1 MQRMYSGLI
10 LQVIIFCIGLVSARA
25 DVTPLTLAR
34 GGATDYVIVMPADA
48 TAVDRYAAR
57 ELAFYLRQ
65 ITGAEFPV
73 LSESLPERE
82 SPTIFV
88 GLGTEARAR
97 LGGTDPQA
105 DLAPQ
110 EFVAR
115 NVGTDLF
122 FYGNGVHGSL
132 HATMDFLETSCGWRW
147 YTIFE
152 PPVLPSRPV
161 LELAPFDRKG
171 GFAYTYRKVDKQ
183 RGFDFYYQH
192 GMNMGLDESVA
203 RFTRTDPEH
212 RDDYAAFVSEL
223 PDAEAGVH
231 TLFGYIPPDSEV
243 RHSDFLP
250 WLEKKDYFATNPE
263 FFSMTETGKRMPNRQ
278 LCFSNPELRTEF
290 TKNVLAHIAHK
301 GEPCL
306 LSVSA
311 QDVPGTFCE
320 CPGCRALA
328 ERYESSGGPLYDY
341 LFELCG
347 VLAER
352 HPGARIMT
360 LAYRRAQTQKPPTL
374 PKGEM
379 LPANLIVDFAPIEDN
394 YFADW
399 THPDP
404 LIQETYADLKA
415 WGAIVHPGNLWAW
428 LYPNGY
434 GTGYCFPVGNV
445 ERNIT
450 QIRLLY
456 QAGVRGIN
464 TDQIGY
470 HQRAGWSELHSYLL
484 YKLWRD
490 INCDTVAVIREFTD
504 SQYGP
509 AAERLRTYLAE
520 LEAGRKAME
529 KMPPGVNF
537 HSRNFDDLTF
547 PYLTVENM
555 HRWQGSFDEMERLV
569 QDGSAPQ
576 EDSPSASSTV
586 GTESAT
592 SATDRLSADQKRWMA
607 NLRFARR
614 QLDIAT
620 LWKWFDLKK
629 AYPQAYADHLP
640 VLERIRA
647 ANAAGALPTPSWEGK
662 DLNRKPKPGPE
673 PGDFATLIE
682 AGGKVK
688 TLPSEFDGIDP
699 ANIRQFVPR
708 VGTWIPQ
715 RLLLL
720 DPDGAFGYAVP
731 VFRPDLPLSFGFY
744 QADTK
749 FHGARRNLTKEELVP
764 GEYTLYKLGEIT
776 LTPSCSIWFSA
787 RSWATSLELGERL
800 YEPGADNR
808 WDAYVSLKC
817 LGPTYGDVLGEDLM
831 DSKKRDYQGLDP
843 TDLVLVDR
851 IILVRKGSDQFAAP

>member
-1 MQRMYSGLI
+1 MKRTYWGSI
-10 LQVIIFCIGLVSARA
+10 LQVIIFCSGLVGACA
-25 DVTPLTLAR
+25 DVVPLTLAHD
-34 GGATDYVIVMPADA
+34 GATDYAIVTPADA

-65 ITGAEFPV
+65 ITGADFPI
-73 LSESLPERE
+73 LSEPQTERE

-97 LGGTDPQA
+97 LGGTDPKA
-105 DLAPQ
+105 YLAPQ

-115 NVGTDLF
+115 SVGANLF
-122 FYGNGVHGSL
+122 LYGNGVHGSL

-152 PPVLPSRPV
+152 PPVLPFRPV
-161 LELAPFDRKG
+161 LELAPFERKG
-171 GFAYTYRKVDKQ
+171 GFSYTYRKVDMQ

-192 GMNMGLDESVA
+192 GMNMGVDGRVA
-203 RFTRTDPEH
+203 RLTRKAPEH

-231 TLFGYIPPDSEV
+231 TLFGYIPPDPEA

-250 WLEKKDYFATNPE
+250 WLEKKDYFTTHPE
-263 FFSMTETGKRMPNRQ
+263 FFSMTEAGKRMPNRQ
-278 LCFSNPELRTEF
+278 LCFSNPALRAEF
-290 TKNVLAHIAHK
+290 TTNVLAHIAHV

-320 CPGCRALA
+320 CPGCRVLA
-328 ERYESSGGPLYDY
+328 ERYKSSGGPLYDY
-341 LFELCG
+341 LIELCG
-347 VLAER
+347 MLAER

-379 LPANLIVDFAPIEDN
+379 LPLNLIVDFAPIEDN

-415 WGAIVHPGNLWAW
+415 WGAIVHLGNLWAW

-434 GTGYCFPVGNV
+434 GTGYSFPVGNV

-450 QIRLLY
+450 QIRLLH

-537 HSRNFDDLTF
+537 TSRNFDDLTF
-547 PYLTVENM
+547 PYLTVENL
-555 HRWQGSFDEMERLV
+555 HRWQGYFEEMERLV
-569 QDGSAPQ
+569 QD
-576 EDSPSASSTV
+576 SPSSP
-586 GTESAT
+586 EI
-592 SATDRLSADQKRWMA
+592 DRLSADQKRWMA

-629 AYPQAYADHLP
+629 TYPQAYADHLP
-640 VLERIRA
+640 VLERIRE
-647 ANAAGALPTPSWEGK
+647 ANAAGALPTPAWEGK
-662 DLNRKPKPGPE
+662 DLNRKPNPGPE

-688 TLPSEFDGIDP
+688 TLPPEFDGIDP

-708 VGTWIPQ
+708 VGTWIPK
-715 RLLLL
+715 LLLIL
-720 DPDGAFGYAVP
+720 DPDAAFGYAVP

-744 QADTK
+744 QDDTK
-749 FHGARRNLTKEELVP
+749 FHGARRNLLKEELIP
-764 GEYTLYKLGEIT
+764 GEYTLYKLGEIA

-787 RSWATSLELGERL
+787 RSWATRLELGERL

-817 LGPTYGDVLGEDLM
+817 LGPTYGEISGDDLM
-831 DSKKRDYQGLDP
+831 PLEQRDYQGLDP
-843 TDLVLVDR
+843 ADLVLVDR
-851 IILVRKGSDQFAAP
+851 IILVRKGRDQFVAP